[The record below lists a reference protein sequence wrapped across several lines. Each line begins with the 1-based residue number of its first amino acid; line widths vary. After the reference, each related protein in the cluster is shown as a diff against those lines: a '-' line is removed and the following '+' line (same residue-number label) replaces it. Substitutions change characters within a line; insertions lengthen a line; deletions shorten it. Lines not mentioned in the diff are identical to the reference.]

1 MLPRWRHVP
10 GGTRFRTV
18 DPSVPA
24 DAMNDG
30 LPVIRPDANHTL
42 AHRPVQPKAS
52 NPLASLNLNEHV
64 HRGAAI
70 LRAAG
75 IDNPR
80 LEARL
85 LLAHALG
92 VPSATILRDR
102 DRPTDAPGYDALIAR
117 RAAHEPL
124 ALILGKRE
132 FWSLEFAVSPDT
144 LIPRGDSETLIEAAL
159 AALPDREAVRRVL
172 DLGTGTGC
180 LLIAALH
187 EFPNAFGI
195 GVDRMPGAA
204 RLAARNA
211 AALGCA
217 DRSAFLVADW
227 SEPLAGRFDL
237 VLSNPPYIPTPDLAG
252 LMPEVADHEPSS
264 ALDGGAD
271 GLTAYRRIVAG
282 LPALLAAG
290 GIGVLELGIGQSDD
304 VAALG
309 KATGLTAETRN
320 DLAGIPRALILRRA

>member
-1 MLPRWRHVP
+1 M
-10 GGTRFRTV
+10 
-18 DPSVPA
+18 
-24 DAMNDG
+24 
-30 LPVIRPDANHTL
+30 
-42 AHRPVQPKAS
+42 
-52 NPLASLNLNEHV
+52 
-64 HRGAAI
+64 
-70 LRAAG
+70 
-75 IDNPR
+75 
-80 LEARL
+80 
-85 LLAHALG
+85 LLAHSLG

-102 DRPTDAPGYDALIAR
+102 DRRAEAPGYDALIAR

-159 AALPDREAVRRVL
+159 AAFPHREAVRRVL

-271 GLTAYRRIVAG
+271 GLTAYRRIVAA
-282 LPALLAAG
+282 LPPLLAAG

-304 VAALG
+304 VAELG
-309 KATGLTAETRN
+309 KAAGLTADTRN
-320 DLAGIPRALILRRA
+320 DLAGIPRALILRRALSITPAAPPR